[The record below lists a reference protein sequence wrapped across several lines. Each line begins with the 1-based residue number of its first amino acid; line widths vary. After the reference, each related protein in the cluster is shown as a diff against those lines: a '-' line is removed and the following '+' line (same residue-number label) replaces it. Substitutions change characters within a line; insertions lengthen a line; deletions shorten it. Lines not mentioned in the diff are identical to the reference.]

1 MIITSIRESQ
11 LYSRHLARHINVPSD
26 FRYYINSFENVNYY
40 FGSEYK
46 FISVQN
52 TSSTQSSVIFIR
64 TETVFAVCFNHLDKL
79 EVIAPIS
86 NKPYLLIAP
95 HLQT

>member
-46 FISVQN
+46 FHTIICNIHPHRNRVCCLF
-52 TSSTQSSVIFIR
+52 QSS
-64 TETVFAVCFNHLDKL
+64 
-79 EVIAPIS
+79 
-86 NKPYLLIAP
+86 
-95 HLQT
+95 